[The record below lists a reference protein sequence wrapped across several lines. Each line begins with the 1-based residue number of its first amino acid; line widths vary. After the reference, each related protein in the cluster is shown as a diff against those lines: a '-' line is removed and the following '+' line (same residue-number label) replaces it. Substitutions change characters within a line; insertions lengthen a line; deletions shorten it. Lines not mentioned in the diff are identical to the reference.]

1 MGEIRIEFTDKE
13 ITPWGGM
20 VLMKKMLDRIGFS
33 EVIERCESIPRP
45 GSNRGYDVVTVLE
58 AFMVS
63 VWCGANRFLH
73 TEITRHDNPLVKIFG
88 WRRAPGQDVY
98 KRFFSKFTQ
107 ATNQR
112 VFGYLYHWFFQ
123 QLRFDDYTLDF
134 DSTVITRYGN
144 QEGAKKGYNPKKPG
158 RRSHHPLIAFVADI
172 NMVANMW
179 LRSGDSH
186 TSCNLIGF
194 LHDTLS
200 HLEGKRVRLL
210 RLDSGFY
217 QKEVF
222 DYLEEK
228 ELNYI
233 IAAKLYTPLQRVLYT
248 HQTWLKLDEGIEI
261 ASTEYQSPMWD
272 RSRRLVMVRQE
283 VEKRP
288 NATGRQLRL
297 FTDEALYKNYRYSAF
312 ITNIDLPAAEVW
324 RIYRN
329 RANAENRIKE
339 LKYDF
344 GFDSFNLHHFFGTE
358 AALNFVMIAYNFMS
372 LFRQFILNSHTQQ
385 RLSTLRLQVY
395 NIGAYFIR
403 DGRHIVLKL
412 SLRLK
417 RREWFSGLWDNTK
430 NFTLPV
436 YFSNA

>member
-20 VLMKKMLDRIGFS
+20 VLMKKMLDRIRFS
-33 EVIERCESIPRP
+33 EVMESCEALPRP
-45 GSNRGYDVVTVLE
+45 GSNRGYDVTTVIE

-73 TEITRHDNPLVKIFG
+73 TEITRHDNPLVRIFG
-88 WRRAPGQDVY
+88 WRQAPGQDVY
-98 KRFFSKFTQ
+98 KRFFGKFTQ
-107 ATNQR
+107 ATNQH
-112 VFGYLYHWFFQ
+112 VFGYLYRWFFR

-144 QEGAKKGYNPKKPG
+144 QEGAKRGYNPKKPG
-158 RRSHHPLIAFVADI
+158 RRSHHPLIAFVADV

-194 LHDTLS
+194 LHNTLE

-222 DYLEEK
+222 DYLEAN

-233 IAAKLYTPLQRVLYT
+233 VAAKLYTPLQRVLYT
-248 HQTWLKLDEGIEI
+248 HPTWLKLDEGIEI
-261 ASTEYQSPMWD
+261 ASTDYQSPTWD
-272 RSRRLVMVRQE
+272 RPRRLVMVRQE
-283 VEKRP
+283 IEKRP

-312 ITNIDLPAAEVW
+312 ITNIDLPATEVW

-344 GFDSFNLHHFFGTE
+344 GFDSFNLHNFFGTE
-358 AALNFVMIAYNFMS
+358 AALNFVMLAYNLMS
-372 LFRQFILNSHTQQ
+372 LFRQFILNSRTQQ

-395 NIGAYFIR
+395 NIGAYLIR

-417 RREWFSGLWDNTK
+417 QREWFSGIWDTTK